1 MIKDAVIAFGI
12 VLALAC
18 SFLIAGFV
26 VGVALYTIR
35 VTKAMLKWFKTA
47 EQERESEEE
56 KTVSKFMGSGN
67 VFVRDPLAYKD
78 ANGNNIDDLD
88 ETR

>member
-35 VTKAMLKWFKTA
+35 ITKAMLKWLKTP
-47 EQERESEEE
+47 EQQSEEE
-56 KTVSKFMGSGN
+56 KTVSKFMASGN

>member
-26 VGVALYTIR
+26 VGVALYTIKIA
-35 VTKAMLKWFKTA
+35 KAMLKWFKTP
-47 EQERESEEE
+47 EQESEEE
-56 KTVSKFMGSGN
+56 NTVSKFMGSGN